1 MKRAI
6 FLPLLCLALAVMAQP
21 RQEIYLEKGWR
32 FTRGDISGAADPAFD
47 DSRWES
53 VEVPHDWA
61 IYGPFD
67 KEIDKQVVAIE
78 QNGET
83 VPTEKTGR
91 TGALPY
97 IGVGWYRTTFAVPSG
112 RRATLVFDGAMS
124 WPIIYVNGKEVGRWA
139 YGYTPFY
146 IDVTSYLKEGDNCLA
161 VRLEN
166 LPESSRWYPGAG
178 LYRPVRLV
186 LTGDVAVRTWGTR
199 ITTPVVTPDNALV
212 QIDAEIENASG
223 HDLDISTVIYDAT
236 GNPVV
241 RSDAQELFF
250 DGTTSARL
258 TIKTPRLWSPESP
271 SLYTAVVS
279 VKENGELLD
288 EYATRF
294 GVRSIEISPEKGFVL
309 NGVPRKFKG
318 VCLHHDLGPLGAAV
332 NKAALRRQLLI
343 MKEMGC
349 DAIRTAHNIPASWQ
363 MELCDEMGLM
373 VMAESFDEWAVAKC
387 KNGYNLFFDEWAEKD
402 LVSLIRCNRNHPSI
416 VMWSIGNEVNE
427 QSRTG
432 GGKVAKFLQDICHRE
447 DPTRPVTVGMDR
459 PDHAMKNQFAAVLD
473 VPGLNYRL
481 HRYEESYKRMPQ
493 RMILGSETASTIS
506 SRGVYKFPVE
516 QTKGAM
522 YEDAQC
528 CSYDMGACPW
538 SNLPDDDW
546 AFQDDK
552 SWVIGE
558 FVWTGFDY
566 LGESDWPRIAWNTG
580 LFDRNGNWKHLSWER
595 QSWWTDKPMVHIVR
609 RSKDLQNGY
618 TDDWTPASPDSYRAE
633 VIVYSNCDEVELLL
647 NGKSLG
653 IQSVPHDDSPNIWH
667 IDYQPG
673 VLKAIGRINGNEV
686 ANHEHRTAGEA
697 HHIILETERTV
708 LPYDWEE
715 VAYLTA
721 TVVDMHGVRCPNI
734 LTDIKFNISGPGEI
748 ISIDNSDVFS
758 HERYKAN
765 HRTAYKG
772 RVIAIVRA
780 IADNGTIT
788 VKAEADGLGSSN
800 VTIKAT
806 R

>member
-124 WPIIYVNGKEVGRWA
+124 RPIIYVNGKEVGRWA

-146 IDVTSYLKEGDNCLA
+146 IDVTPYLKEGDNCLA

>member
-124 WPIIYVNGKEVGRWA
+124 RPIIYVNGKEVGRWA

-146 IDVTSYLKEGDNCLA
+146 IDVTPYLKEGDNCLA

-416 VMWSIGNEVNE
+416 GNEVNG

-566 LGESDWPRIAWNTG
+566 LGEPTPYDDVWPSRSSYFGICDLAGLPKDRYYLYRSRWNTDSPTLHILPHWNWEG
-580 LFDRNGNWKHLSWER
+580 REGEVTPVYCYTSYPSAELF
-595 QSWWTDKPMVHIVR
+595 V
-609 RSKDLQNGY
+609 
-618 TDDWTPASPDSYRAE
+618 
-633 VIVYSNCDEVELLL
+633 
-647 NGKSLG
+647 NGKSQGKRTKDASRPYDRYRLRWND
-653 IQSVPHDDSPNIWH
+653 VV
-667 IDYQPG
+667 YEPG
-673 VLKAIGRINGNEV
+673 VVKVVAYDETGNAV
-686 ANHEHRTAGEA
+686 AEKEMRTAGRP
-697 HHIILETERTV
+697 HHLVLTSDRRELAANGKDLAFVTVQAVDKDGNPCPLADNALRFDVVGAGEYRAACNGDATSTELFHLPMMKLFNGQLVVIVRTH
-708 LPYDWEE
+708 EQ
-715 VAYLTA
+715 
-721 TVVDMHGVRCPNI
+721 
-734 LTDIKFNISGPGEI
+734 PGEI
-748 ISIDNSDVFS
+748 NLTVSG
-758 HERYKAN
+758 KGLK
-765 HRTAYKG
+765 TAKL
-772 RVIAIVRA
+772 
-780 IADNGTIT
+780 TLQS
-788 VKAEADGLGSSN
+788 K
-800 VTIKAT
+800 
-806 R
+806 

>member
-1 MKRAI
+1 MKRTI
-6 FLPLLCLALAVMAQP
+6 FLPFLFLALAVVAQS

-32 FTRGDISGAADPAFD
+32 FTRGDVAGAAAPDFD
-47 DSRWES
+47 DSRWAT

-67 KEIDKQVVAIE
+67 KDIDKQVVAIE

-97 IGVGWYRTTFAVPSG
+97 IGVGWYRTTFTVPQG
-112 RRATLVFDGAMS
+112 RRALLVFDGAMS
-124 WPIIYVNGKEVGRWA
+124 RPCVYVNGREAGRWA

-146 IDVTSYLKEGDNCLA
+146 IDVTPYLTDGENHLA

-186 LTGDVAVRTWGTR
+186 ITGDVSVRMWGTR
-199 ITTPVVTPDNALV
+199 VTTPVVTAENALV
-212 QIDAEIENASG
+212 QVDAEIENADG

-236 GNPVV
+236 GNPVA
-241 RSDAQELFF
+241 RSETQELFF
-250 DGTTSARL
+250 DGTTTARL
-258 TIKTPRLWSPESP
+258 TITSPRLWSPESP
-271 SLYTAVVS
+271 ELYTAVVS
-279 VKENGELLD
+279 ISEYGELLD
-288 EYATRF
+288 EYTTRF
-294 GVRSIEISPEKGFVL
+294 GVRTIEYLPEKGFLL

-349 DAIRTAHNIPASWQ
+349 DAIRTAHNIPAPWQ
-363 MELCDEMGLM
+363 MELCDEIGLM
-373 VMAESFDEWAVAKC
+373 VMAESFDEWAIAKC

-402 LVSLIRCNRNHPSI
+402 LVNLIRCHRNHPSI

-473 VPGLNYRL
+473 IPGLNYRL
-481 HRYEESYKRMPQ
+481 HRYVDSYKQMPQ

-516 QTKGAM
+516 PTKGAM
-522 YEDAQC
+522 YDDAQC
-528 CSYDMGACPW
+528 SSYDLGACSW

-552 SWVIGE
+552 PWVIGE

-566 LGESDWPRIAWNTG
+566 LGEP
-580 LFDRNGNWKHLSWER
+580 
-595 QSWWTDKPMVHIVR
+595 
-609 RSKDLQNGY
+609 
-618 TDDWTPASPDSYRAE
+618 TP
-633 VIVYSNCDEVELLL
+633 L
-647 NGKSLG
+647 
-653 IQSVPHDDSPNIWH
+653 
-667 IDYQPG
+667 
-673 VLKAIGRINGNEV
+673 
-686 ANHEHRTAGEA
+686 
-697 HHIILETERTV
+697 
-708 LPYDWEE
+708 
-715 VAYLTA
+715 
-721 TVVDMHGVRCPNI
+721 
-734 LTDIKFNISGPGEI
+734 
-748 ISIDNSDVFS
+748 
-758 HERYKAN
+758 
-765 HRTAYKG
+765 
-772 RVIAIVRA
+772 
-780 IADNGTIT
+780 
-788 VKAEADGLGSSN
+788 
-800 VTIKAT
+800 
-806 R
+806 